1 MDWPWKKKTF
11 YEEEIARL
19 QGELQYYEESE
30 AEGGYD
36 AILTK
41 LDRLQKMAEKKP
53 FPVSADTVV
62 KCVTYLLAVG
72 AVIGVELKGGMIRS
86 DGLKFFP
93 PKP

>member
-11 YEEEIARL
+11 YEEEIERL
-19 QGELQYYEESE
+19 QGELQYWKEEE
-30 AEGGYD
+30 ADAEYD
-36 AILTK
+36 AILAK
-41 LDRLQKMAEKKP
+41 LDKLHKLAEKKP
-53 FPVSADTVV
+53 FPVSADTLV

>member
-11 YEEEIARL
+11 YEEEIERL
-19 QGELQYYEESE
+19 QGELQYWKEEE
-30 AEGGYD
+30 ADGEYD

-41 LDRLQKMAEKKP
+41 LDKLQKLAEKKP
-53 FPVSADTVV
+53 ASVSADTLV

-72 AVIGVELKGGMIRS
+72 AVIGVELRGGMIRS